1 MNKRRKKDLP
11 LWQRLG
17 QRFSAKEG
25 NWTIILLC
33 ILAATTFWFF
43 SALNKTDY
51 TTRLEYPVVFSY
63 PTDSTYLLSQLPEN
77 ISVQVSGG
85 GWNLLRKTLL
95 VDTHPVQI
103 TLNEP
108 TRVKAIPGQ
117 ALTEEVEA
125 VLGDVRLN
133 YIVTD
138 TLRINIDGVLE
149 KQVRVVVD
157 SSNVDLEENH
167 WITSPIALSP
177 TFVTLHGPASV
188 VSQASDTLTINLP
201 DREIDERYVATVPLR
216 YVNTMV
222 QVVPPEA
229 QISFD
234 VLPFVNFKKRVP
246 LTTANFPGDSSA
258 YLGLDQVTVNFW
270 VKESLANENLLDSAS
285 FTVTANLSEVNSQ
298 DSTLVP
304 VVQEHPDYAR
314 RISIRPAKLKVR
326 YGS

>member
-1 MNKRRKKDLP
+1 MNKRRKKDLLP
-11 LWQRLG
+11 WQRLG

-25 NWTIILLC
+25 NWTVILLC

-63 PTDSTYLLSQLPEN
+63 PTDSTYLLSQLPDH

-95 VDTHPVQI
+95 VNTRPVQI
-103 TLNEP
+103 TLDEP

-167 WITSPIALSP
+167 WITSPIALRP
-177 TFVTLHGPASV
+177 PFVTLHGPASV
-188 VSQASDTLTINLP
+188 VSQASDTLVISLS

-216 YVNTMV
+216 YINTMV

-234 VLPFVNFKKRVP
+234 VSPFVNLKKRVP

-270 VKESLANENLLDSAS
+270 VRESLANENLLDSTF
-285 FTVTANLSEVNSQ
+285 FTVTADFSDVDAG

-304 VVQEHPDYAR
+304 VVQQHPKYAR

>member
-1 MNKRRKKDLP
+1 M
-11 LWQRLG
+11 
-17 QRFSAKEG
+17 
-25 NWTIILLC
+25 LLC

-51 TTRLEYPVVFSY
+51 TTRLDYPIVFSY

-95 VDTHPVQI
+95 VNTRPVQI
-103 TLNEP
+103 TLEEP
-108 TRVKAIPGQ
+108 TKVKTIPGQ
-117 ALTEEVEA
+117 TLTEEVEA

-149 KQVRVVVD
+149 KEVRVVVD
-157 SSNVDLEENH
+157 SNKVNLGENH
-167 WITSPIALSP
+167 WITSPISLQP
-177 TFVTLHGPASV
+177 NFVTLHGPTSV

-201 DREIDERYVATVPLR
+201 DREIDERYESTVPLR
-216 YVNTMV
+216 YINTMV
-222 QVVPPEA
+222 QVIPPEA
-229 QISFD
+229 QISFE
-234 VLPFVNFKKRVP
+234 VSPFIAYKKRVP
-246 LTTANFPGDSSA
+246 LTTSNFPRDSST
-258 YLGLDQVTVNFW
+258 YLGLDQVTVSFW
-270 VKESLANENLLDSAS
+270 VRESLANENLLDSTF
-285 FTVTANLSEVNSQ
+285 FTVVADLSDVDAQ

-304 VVQEHPDYAR
+304 VVQEYPAYAR
-314 RISIRPAKLKVR
+314 RIVVRPAKLKVR

>member
-11 LWQRLG
+11 LWQRIS
-17 QRFSAKEG
+17 QRFPAKEG
-25 NWTIILLC
+25 NLKIVLLC
-33 ILAATTFWFF
+33 MLAATTFWFF

-95 VDTHPVQI
+95 VNTRPVQI
-103 TLNEP
+103 TLDEP
-108 TRVKAIPGQ
+108 TKVKSIPGQ

-157 SSNVDLEENH
+157 SNNVGLEENH
-167 WITSPIALSP
+167 WITSSIALQP
-177 TFVTLHGPASV
+177 NFVTLHGPASV
-188 VSQASDTLTINLP
+188 VSQASDTLMVRLP
-201 DREIDERYVATVPLR
+201 DREIDERYSATVPLR
-216 YVNTMV
+216 YINTMV

-229 QISFD
+229 QISFE
-234 VLPFVNFKKRVP
+234 VSPFVNFKKRVP
-246 LTTANFPGDSSA
+246 LTTANFPRDSSV
-258 YLGLDQVTVNFW
+258 YLGLDQVTINFW
-270 VKESLANENLLDSAS
+270 VRESLANENLLDSTS
-285 FTVTANLSEVNSQ
+285 FTVVADLSDASAR

-304 VVQEHPDYAR
+304 VVREHPAYAR
-314 RISIRPAKLKVR
+314 RISVRPAKLKVR